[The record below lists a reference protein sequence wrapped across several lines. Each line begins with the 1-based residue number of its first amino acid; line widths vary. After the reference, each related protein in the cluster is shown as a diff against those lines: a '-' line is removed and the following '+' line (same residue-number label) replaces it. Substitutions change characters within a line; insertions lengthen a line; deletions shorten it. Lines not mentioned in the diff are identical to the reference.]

1 MCLPSCL
8 RRWGAASLGCINFCQ
23 WKPARL
29 EFDGNLSLVFN
40 RRASIT
46 LVSLTSLSGELENHA
61 SPDSMGAEDQQDSCI
76 SAGDNATDSSTP
88 GKRKSPFAGSQ
99 LAEKRATGRLTGQLR
114 EEKACCI
121 IGTRHCENSPKLNSL
136 GWDFTWCL
144 KELALYLCRQKKQ
157 ELVLPLFS
165 HWFTVLFCFFH
176 LFFEEQGIFTGT
188 AFRSAA
194 VGTSLGHQCSLPCS
208 RCPHSPVPLLGLHSD
223 PTHTVLTQTSIK
235 GAAAS
240 FPREAVTTG
249 GL

>member
-1 MCLPSCL
+1 
-8 RRWGAASLGCINFCQ
+8 
-23 WKPARL
+23 L

-165 HWFTVLFCFFH
+165 H
-176 LFFEEQGIFTGT
+176 
-188 AFRSAA
+188 
-194 VGTSLGHQCSLPCS
+194 
-208 RCPHSPVPLLGLHSD
+208 
-223 PTHTVLTQTSIK
+223 
-235 GAAAS
+235 
-240 FPREAVTTG
+240 
-249 GL
+249 